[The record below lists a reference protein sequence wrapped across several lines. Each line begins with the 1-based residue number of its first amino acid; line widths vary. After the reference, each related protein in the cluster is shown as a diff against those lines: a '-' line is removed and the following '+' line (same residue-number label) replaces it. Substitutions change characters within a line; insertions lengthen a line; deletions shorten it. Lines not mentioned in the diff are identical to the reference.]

1 MTKDL
6 KKKLPIV
13 ISGVVLLTVICILM
27 SVIANNK
34 ENKIVLKT
42 LEDDYKY
49 FTLQN
54 VVNEQFTSD
63 YETTSFT
70 ATKIEYKEIDDMIYY
85 FVQGYTI
92 KYSELEN
99 VYTDNIN
106 YLVSTIGNFYEIEQ
120 ITISDIEL
128 YKEQYYGG
136 KTITENKILPII
148 EFNEESKL
156 MSYIANFN
164 NLLMFDETKAKAYI
178 KGNITSYDN
187 LSTQIQAYEKE
198 GNTYTVRDSNNNRF
212 KITENSVMNYVI
224 E

>member
-70 ATKIEYKEIDDMIYY
+70 ATKIEYK
-85 FVQGYTI
+85 
-92 KYSELEN
+92 
-99 VYTDNIN
+99 
-106 YLVSTIGNFYEIEQ
+106 
-120 ITISDIEL
+120 
-128 YKEQYYGG
+128 
-136 KTITENKILPII
+136 
-148 EFNEESKL
+148 
-156 MSYIANFN
+156 
-164 NLLMFDETKAKAYI
+164 
-178 KGNITSYDN
+178 
-187 LSTQIQAYEKE
+187 
-198 GNTYTVRDSNNNRF
+198 
-212 KITENSVMNYVI
+212 
-224 E
+224 

>member
-1 MTKDL
+1 
-6 KKKLPIV
+6 
-13 ISGVVLLTVICILM
+13 
-27 SVIANNK
+27 
-34 ENKIVLKT
+34 
-42 LEDDYKY
+42 
-49 FTLQN
+49 
-54 VVNEQFTSD
+54 
-63 YETTSFT
+63 
-70 ATKIEYKEIDDMIYY
+70 MIYY

-164 NLLMFDETKAKAYI
+164 NLLMFDETKAKAYV

>member
-164 NLLMFDETKAKAYI
+164 NLLMFDETKA
-178 KGNITSYDN
+178 
-187 LSTQIQAYEKE
+187 
-198 GNTYTVRDSNNNRF
+198 
-212 KITENSVMNYVI
+212 
-224 E
+224 